1 MIYYG
6 GTVLNKDILSLKKII
21 FRSTRGKAVITLFD
35 LVVNENDQVKD
46 DNFHR
51 ERSGYIILVED
62 QAALRLRV
70 EKVCKQ
76 FLPSEQGK
84 VFQITPKTLV
94 NDLKDQQDEKLKMRE
109 MLINTKTQFY
119 DYMSKLLLPESDYH
133 VIAVYKQFM
142 YREMEIYKVMNGA

>member
-1 MIYYG
+1 M
-6 GTVLNKDILSLKKII
+6 
-21 FRSTRGKAVITLFD
+21 
-35 LVVNENDQVKD
+35 
-46 DNFHR
+46 
-51 ERSGYIILVED
+51 
-62 QAALRLRV
+62 
-70 EKVCKQ
+70 
-76 FLPSEQGK
+76 
-84 VFQITPKTLV
+84 

>member
-1 MIYYG
+1 MQNAEPLINKEHLESTNMIYYG

-76 FLPSEQGK
+76 FLPSE
-84 VFQITPKTLV
+84 
-94 NDLKDQQDEKLKMRE
+94 
-109 MLINTKTQFY
+109 
-119 DYMSKLLLPESDYH
+119 
-133 VIAVYKQFM
+133 
-142 YREMEIYKVMNGA
+142 